1 MMFDSHSHSH
11 RDFQEKRIIQYDVM
25 PLKAILILNR
35 HRLLNKYQ
43 YSVNQPKVHPNVL
56 LELVH
61 LVMYMTLI
69 SSLLQQ
75 GFAGGS
81 MLVHGFDPKLFG
93 VIIAAGLFLYSMI
106 SSHISLTQLPIYF
119 MATTDSS

>member
-1 MMFDSHSHSH
+1 
-11 RDFQEKRIIQYDVM
+11 M

-81 MLVHGFDPKLFG
+81 MLAHGFDPKLFG